1 MARLNDLPAPTE
13 SIEALKRRFVRQN
26 REIARVNSIQSL
38 RIQSLESEV
47 ARLLSENVSLHER
60 VIALSQEVTRYESAR
75 MLNDGV
81 YDLKGKL
88 DAKLAELGNLVIEL
102 GMLPRKVARV
112 YDSRS
117 NSIGPGQE
125 KSSSFNHR
133 PVAVEPED
141 GVDFDDGRLPV
152 ILEDKYY
159 PRKTLEPRESQDLTD
174 ATSDI
179 PDSPEIGPP
188 PIAHLDVEESLG
200 PDLLSEPFELEKPVE
215 TDIEPNDAPTP
226 PNLETRKKRKGRSL
240 ASDTR
245 PTEMTIE
252 HFSSANEPKN
262 ILKQGSKRKFSHKD
276 EDDEFQ
282 SSRNGIDD
290 DFRFIRRVHE
300 SKELLEHVPTSE
312 DSPSNI
318 RQADLKREFKNQAPP
333 RRKVLEPKSTNINP
347 VSPRKHV
354 ATENE
359 NSKIPLEDGHKDTL
373 SDAGTKSPPYN
384 DSKHNAKV
392 TQNKQ
397 KQREKADESSENRA
411 VDTIPASVS
420 KGESTLSAESKDTS
434 LPQSHDASESNTLAV
449 ASRPTRR
456 PRGAVSYAE
465 PNLRDKMRRP
475 TDEFV
480 DAVGGDRFRRVPSSR
495 PERTEPRDESQATHT
510 GKTKMK
516 AGTLKAGENTEPT
529 SRTIPATDS
538 TDKATTSLGKDAF
551 NGFSELPISV
561 ITERKRRT
569 LSANKDDLLQP
580 QVSDGPAF
588 EDTSSTF
595 MLGGR
600 RSSNR
605 KRREG
610 NQDPSLDGGPEK
622 RDSSAGHASQ
632 NETDSHPLLV
642 RSSAS
647 LNKDVLATRQ
657 SRRHS
662 SNPSGT
668 QRELSPR
675 WSAGSLPQS
684 HRFQTSHM
692 SRKQAERIDEIS
704 KDSLKPMNDLNQI
717 DGHGDIVDE
726 EGKSSNL
733 GSKMPNGITDIP
745 DMTAMDAGQL
755 KRGQRAAARRRSM
768 ML

>member
-47 ARLLSENVSLHER
+47 ARLLSENVSLHEQ

-102 GMLPRKVARV
+102 GMLPRKVGRV

-117 NSIGPGQE
+117 DSISPGQE

-133 PVAVEPED
+133 PVAVEPEAGMD
-141 GVDFDDGRLPV
+141 CDDGRLPV

-159 PRKTLEPRESQDLTD
+159 PRKTLEPRESQDLLD
-174 ATSDI
+174 ATPDI

-188 PIAHLDVEESLG
+188 PIAHLDAEESLG
-200 PDLLSEPFELEKPVE
+200 PDMLSEPLGMDKPVD
-215 TDIEPNDAPTP
+215 TGIEPNDAPTA

-240 ASDTR
+240 ASDAK
-245 PTEMTIE
+245 PTEMSIK
-252 HFSSANEPKN
+252 HFSSANELKST
-262 ILKQGSKRKFSHKD
+262 LKQGSKRKFSPKD
-276 EDDEFQ
+276 EDDGFQ

-290 DFRFIRRVHE
+290 DFRFIRPVHTPKE
-300 SKELLEHVPTSE
+300 SVEQHALTSE
-312 DSPSNI
+312 DPPSNI
-318 RQADLKREFKNQAPP
+318 GKAGLKWEFKNQAPP
-333 RRKVLEPKSTNINP
+333 RRKVLEPKSTNTNP

-354 ATENE
+354 TTENE
-359 NSKIPLEDGHKDTL
+359 NPKISPEDVHKVTL
-373 SDAGTKSPPYN
+373 SDAGTRSPPYN
-384 DSKHNAKV
+384 DSKLNAEVK
-392 TQNKQ
+392 QNKQ
-397 KQREKADESSENRA
+397 KEREKADGSSENRA
-411 VDTIPASVS
+411 VDSIPASVS

-434 LPQSHDASESNTLAV
+434 LPQSHDASTESNTVSV
-449 ASRPTRR
+449 ASRPSRR
-456 PRGAVSYAE
+456 SRGAVSYAE

-480 DAVGGDRFRRVPSSR
+480 DAVGGDRCRRAPSSR
-495 PERTEPRDESQATHT
+495 PVRTIPLDESQAIHT

-516 AGTLKAGENTEPT
+516 AGALKAGESTEPT
-529 SRTIPATDS
+529 SRTTPATDS
-538 TDKATTSLGKDAF
+538 TEKATASLGKDAF
-551 NGFSELPISV
+551 NGFSELPGSV

-569 LSANKDDLLQP
+569 LSASKDDLLQP
-580 QVSDGPAF
+580 HVSEGPAF
-588 EDTSSTF
+588 EDPSSTF

-610 NQDPSLDGGPEK
+610 NQDPSLDDGSE
-622 RDSSAGHASQ
+622 
-632 NETDSHPLLV
+632 

-647 LNKDVLATRQ
+647 LNKGALATRQ

-668 QRELSPR
+668 QQELSLR
-675 WSAGSLPQS
+675 WSADSLPQS
-684 HRFQTSHM
+684 HRFQTPHM
-692 SRKQAERIDEIS
+692 SRKQAERFDEMS
-704 KDSLKPMNDLNQI
+704 NDSLKPVNELNQI
-717 DGHGDIVDE
+717 DGHGDIVDGE
-726 EGKSSNL
+726 EKSSNL
-733 GSKMPNGITDIP
+733 GSKMAKGIMEIP
-745 DMTAMDAGQL
+745 DMTAMDAGQF

>member
-1 MARLNDLPAPTE
+1 MTE
-13 SIEALKRRFVRQN
+13 
-26 REIARVNSIQSL
+26 
-38 RIQSLESEV
+38 
-47 ARLLSENVSLHER
+47 
-60 VIALSQEVTRYESAR
+60 
-75 MLNDGV
+75 
-81 YDLKGKL
+81 
-88 DAKLAELGNLVIEL
+88 
-102 GMLPRKVARV
+102 
-112 YDSRS
+112 
-117 NSIGPGQE
+117 
-125 KSSSFNHR
+125 
-133 PVAVEPED
+133 
-141 GVDFDDGRLPV
+141 
-152 ILEDKYY
+152 
-159 PRKTLEPRESQDLTD
+159 
-174 ATSDI
+174 
-179 PDSPEIGPP
+179 
-188 PIAHLDVEESLG
+188 
-200 PDLLSEPFELEKPVE
+200 
-215 TDIEPNDAPTP
+215 
-226 PNLETRKKRKGRSL
+226 
-240 ASDTR
+240 
-245 PTEMTIE
+245 
-252 HFSSANEPKN
+252 
-262 ILKQGSKRKFSHKD
+262 
-276 EDDEFQ
+276 
-282 SSRNGIDD
+282 
-290 DFRFIRRVHE
+290 
-300 SKELLEHVPTSE
+300 
-312 DSPSNI
+312 
-318 RQADLKREFKNQAPP
+318 
-333 RRKVLEPKSTNINP
+333 STNINP

-359 NSKIPLEDGHKDTL
+359 NPKISPEDGHKDTL

-384 DSKHNAKV
+384 DSKPNAKV

-397 KQREKADESSENRA
+397 KQREKADGSSENRA
-411 VDTIPASVS
+411 VDFIPASVS

-434 LPQSHDASESNTLAV
+434 LPQSHDASTESNTVSV
-449 ASRPTRR
+449 ASRPSRR
-456 PRGAVSYAE
+456 PRGAVSYTE

-480 DAVGGDRFRRVPSSR
+480 DAVGGDRFRRAPSSR
-495 PERTEPRDESQATHT
+495 PVRTEPLDESQAIHT

-529 SRTIPATDS
+529 SRTPATDS

-580 QVSDGPAF
+580 HVSDGPAF

-610 NQDPSLDGGPEK
+610 NQDPSLDNGSGK
-622 RDSSAGHASQ
+622 RDSSAGHTSQ
-632 NETDSHPLLV
+632 NEADSHPLLV

-647 LNKDVLATRQ
+647 LNKDALATRQ

-668 QRELSPR
+668 QQELSPR
-675 WSAGSLPQS
+675 WSADSLPQS

-692 SRKQAERIDEIS
+692 SWKQAERINDMS
-704 KDSLKPMNDLNQI
+704 NDSLKPVNELNQI

-733 GSKMPNGITDIP
+733 GSKMAKGITEIP
-745 DMTAMDAGQL
+745 DMTAMDAGQF